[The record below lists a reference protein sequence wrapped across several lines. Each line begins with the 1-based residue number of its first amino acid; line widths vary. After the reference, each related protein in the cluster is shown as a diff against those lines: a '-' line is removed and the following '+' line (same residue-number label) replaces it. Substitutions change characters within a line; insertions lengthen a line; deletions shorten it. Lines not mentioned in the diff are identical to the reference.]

1 MRAWRVFLSS
11 VNFSLIVNFIRDF
24 SLFSDYIL
32 VFINLIIYLSI
43 YLFIYFIL
51 FYFTF
56 FQISSFRLI
65 IID

>member
-1 MRAWRVFLSS
+1 MSFQ
-11 VNFSLIVNFIRDF
+11 
-24 SLFSDYIL
+24 L

-43 YLFIYFIL
+43 YLFIL